1 MKSYHLNISS
11 PRHAYH
17 NDLISRNAHR
27 ILDEL
32 LHSRNLHRDITYPA
46 YGSTFALR
54 TTPVA
59 DSKKNEVGARSTPIR
74 KHASRRAGE
83 LRIFWTILLTD
94 CSSRRHCCRCCRRR
108 RNLAKGCNSRRG
120 CFSATRIGRD
130 GRGTRWTRRDG
141 TKGIAESTRDECE
154 SSQPAAPPMAIPGG
168 PPANCSCC
176 KLRAVFPPIAN
187 DDERLRLPFS
197 RISTIHTRHDLP
209 VQVTVSNNH
218 SRFPDAHPTLR

>member
-1 MKSYHLNISS
+1 MHF
-11 PRHAYH
+11 AYLT
-17 NDLISRNAHR
+17 NCYILETCIATLLIQHTEALSLSARRRSRTARRTKLEHEALPFGSMR
-27 ILDEL
+27 
-32 LHSRNLHRDITYPA
+32 RDVP
-46 YGSTFALR
+46 
-54 TTPVA
+54 
-59 DSKKNEVGARSTPIR
+59 
-74 KHASRRAGE
+74 E

-94 CSSRRHCCRCCRRR
+94 CSSHCCRCRRRR
-108 RNLAKGCNSRRG
+108 RNLAEGCNSRRG

-168 PPANCSCC
+168 PPANCSCY
-176 KLRAVFPPIAN
+176 KLRAVLPPMAS

-209 VQVTVSNNH
+209 VQVAVSNDH
-218 SRFPDAHPTLR
+218 SRFPYDHPTLR